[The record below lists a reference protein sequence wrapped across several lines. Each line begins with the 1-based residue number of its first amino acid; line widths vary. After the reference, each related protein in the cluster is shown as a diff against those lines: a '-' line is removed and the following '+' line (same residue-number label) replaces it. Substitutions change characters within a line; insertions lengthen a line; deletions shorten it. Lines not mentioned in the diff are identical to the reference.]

1 MIDVISHKN
10 KQYTKR
16 RLRSKKHL
24 KSSAERPRLI
34 VTKTNK
40 YIYAQVIDDSNH
52 TVICSISSV
61 SKEMADKKLGK
72 DIESAKVLGTAIAK
86 KLKSKKIDK
95 VVFDR
100 NGYQYHGKIKALADS
115 CREGGIQ
122 F

>member
-1 MIDVISHKN
+1 MIDVIAHKN
-10 KQYTKR
+10 VQYTKR

-24 KSSAERPRLI
+24 KTAADRPRLI

-40 YIYAQVIDDSNH
+40 YIYAQVIDDATH
-52 TVICSISSV
+52 KVICSISSV

-72 DIESAKVLGTAIAK
+72 SIESAKVLGEAIAK

-100 NGYQYHGKIKALADS
+100 NGYLYHGKIKALADS